1 MHVHPITTGRRSL
14 LKLFVNAARRFSGSS
29 GGNVAM
35 IFAFSAIP
43 IIVLI
48 GGAVDF
54 SRASLLR
61 MKMQDALDATSIML
75 AKEAST
81 STADQLKTDAN
92 SLFTAQFKQ
101 PEVENLGLDP
111 RYTSGEQQLTLSG
124 SASLKTVFIDLVGI
138 NSLAF
143 DGSSTVNWGNKGLQV
158 ALVLDNTGS
167 MSSNGKLAALKSAT

>member
-1 MHVHPITTGRRSL
+1 MHAHPITTGRRSL

-61 MKMQDALDATSIML
+61 MKMHRRARCNVHHAGEGSIHVNRRSAQD
-75 AKEAST
+75 
-81 STADQLKTDAN
+81 
-92 SLFTAQFKQ
+92 
-101 PEVENLGLDP
+101 
-111 RYTSGEQQLTLSG
+111 
-124 SASLKTVFIDLVGI
+124 
-138 NSLAF
+138 
-143 DGSSTVNWGNKGLQV
+143 
-158 ALVLDNTGS
+158 
-167 MSSNGKLAALKSAT
+167 